1 MACGQLTVDG
11 KGLIGAIFPHPH
23 HCTQHCSSDEVI
35 GASHVIILY

>member
-1 MACGQLTVDG
+1 MACGQLTVDD
-11 KGLIGAIFPHPH
+11 KGLIGAIFPLPH